1 MNKTIVEQNKNKI
14 KMSQEKKAAKNGP
27 WAKFMHW
34 YESYT
39 GKTVVGC
46 VYSLGAS
53 IVIVGALFKIMHFP
67 GAGPMLVAG
76 MSVEALLFAIGCLD
90 KPHAEY
96 HWENVFPQ
104 LVGFGADPE
113 LLKELESRP
122 RPTLLGGGSG
132 EGASGASVPAL
143 SDKELE
149 SLKAGIG
156 NLAKTALQLSELGN
170 VATATNNLTSKLD
183 AAGQAA
189 EQFVEAGKSITEKG
203 GVLSSTYAQVAE
215 DMQKVVAGTKA
226 YESQVVAVSSQLASL
241 NAVYE
246 MQLKALQAQVD
257 AYKAQTEKITD
268 ASVQVDKLSAGV
280 KLMADHANEALKNQE
295 AYVAGAKQLASQ
307 VADLNKV
314 YGNMLNALA

>member
-1 MNKTIVEQNKNKI
+1 
-14 KMSQEKKAAKNGP
+14 MSTNNQAPKGA

-34 YESYT
+34 YESYQ
-39 GKTVVGC
+39 GKKVVGC

-90 KPHAEY
+90 KPHAEH

-104 LVGFGADPE
+104 LVGYGADPE
-113 LLKELESRP
+113 LIKDLESRP
-122 RPTLLGGGSG
+122 RPTLLGGGNDGGSS
-132 EGASGASVPAL
+132 ANVPAL
-143 SDKELE
+143 NEKELE
-149 SLKAGIG
+149 SLKAGIS
-156 NLAKTALQLSELGN
+156 NLAKTATQLSELGS
-170 VATATNNLTSKLD
+170 VANTTNKLNEKLD

-189 EQFVEAGKSITEKG
+189 EQFAQAGKAVSEKSVALG
-203 GVLSSTYAQVAE
+203 ETYVQVAA
-215 DMQKVVAGTKA
+215 DMQKVVADTKA
-226 YESQVVAVSSQLASL
+226 YEAQVANLSSQLTSL

-246 MQLKALQAQVD
+246 LQIKALQSQVD
-257 AYKAQTEKITD
+257 AYKTQSAKIADATAQVEN
-268 ASVQVDKLSAGV
+268 LSAGV
-280 KLMADHANEALKNQE
+280 KSMAEQANEALKNQE
-295 AYVAGAKQLASQ
+295 AYVAGAKQLANQ